1 MVQLLNGDLTKSKRK
16 ILREAVNYG
25 KSIKEISNMFCLE
38 IDYARSLYKE
48 ILLEILADRPRRIGM
63 KCEIYFG
70 GKKISYYDNE
80 DDFGKIPQYK
90 WEDLGRDEIHCYNLT
105 LKKQKMDKLKRFKID
120 VLLHMNASLMAN
132 LGTDSSKEEIRWV
145 RLMQRENLKRIKDI
159 DLDFYKTIDDGENRA
174 KNYY

>member
-1 MVQLLNGDLTKSKRK
+1 MVQLLNGDLTKSKK
-16 ILREAVNYG
+16 KMLREAINYG
-25 KSIKEISNMFCLE
+25 KSLKEITNMFDLE
-38 IDYARSLYKE
+38 ENYARSLYKD

-70 GKKISYYDNE
+70 GKISAYYENE
-80 DDFGKIPQYK
+80 DDYGKIPQYK
-90 WEDLGRDEIHCYNLT
+90 WEDLAQNEIYFHKLIQ
-105 LKKQKMDKLKRFKID
+105 KKEKMDKLKRFKID

-159 DLDFYKTIDDGENRA
+159 DLDFYKTIDDGENKA